1 MHVKTTEIGVKLWSV
16 IASHTGWPDLF
27 LRTICL
33 MRLHKKLINQNK
45 NQKLATKLL
54 IIEPADVDW
63 DCGPG
68 GAAPP
73 SGSSE
78 GKHTARVETESL
90 FAFHRRSISL
100 LTLSVT
106 LSLYTATKNNTQFLL
121 WQLELL

>member
-54 IIEPADVDW
+54 IIEPADVDLVQRRAV
-63 DCGPG
+63 DHQK
-68 GAAPP
+68 ANTPP
-73 SGSSE
+73 E
-78 GKHTARVETESL
+78 
-90 FAFHRRSISL
+90 
-100 LTLSVT
+100 
-106 LSLYTATKNNTQFLL
+106 
-121 WQLELL
+121 